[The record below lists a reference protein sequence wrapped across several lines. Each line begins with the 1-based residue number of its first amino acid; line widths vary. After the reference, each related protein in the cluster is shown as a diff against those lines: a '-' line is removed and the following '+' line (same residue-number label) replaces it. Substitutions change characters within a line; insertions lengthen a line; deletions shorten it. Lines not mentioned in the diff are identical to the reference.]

1 MLLPLVEPAGICD
14 VSEECESDVP
24 VFVLLVGA
32 PGDAPMLEF
41 ERELDLVELELPE
54 VELLTPNCC
63 AVSESSRPVT
73 LMFLDC

>member
-1 MLLPLVEPAGICD
+1 MEPAGICD
-14 VSEECESDVP
+14 VSADGESDVP
-24 VFVLLVGA
+24 VFVLLDGA
-32 PGDAPMLEF
+32 PADVPMLEF
-41 ERELDLVELELPE
+41 ERELDRAEPELPE